1 MFGITQKQVGN
12 VIDSNIGNIA
22 EITKDSGCCLCCL
35 FNSKIVQLLTDN
47 YYPAVDMRI
56 FAKSGPFEH
65 FIPEQTEHMIPEMTE
80 HLKPKLK
87 HHNINSKQ

>member
-1 MFGITQKQVGN
+1 MSIFWPKMVVTQKQF
-12 VIDSNIGNIA
+12 D
-22 EITKDSGCCLCCL
+22 EIRLPCPK
-35 FNSKIVQLLTDN
+35 FPFRYFVQLFIKVFKLDDT
-47 YYPAVDMRI
+47 I
-56 FAKSGPFEH
+56 AKSGQTEH